1 MAFAFTS
8 WYFVILAL
16 VAGIVASLIIFL
28 KMDKKDKALIDE
40 FVKENLD
47 ILYNVVEKISAEIL
61 NLEGVLVLNDYFEYP
76 VTLNPNDKDYI
87 LKFFK
92 KHNNTPDI
100 EKILYDYSI
109 VLWQCQ

>member
-40 FVKENLD
+40 FVKENQPKEE
-47 ILYNVVEKISAEIL
+47 VEQSEI
-61 NLEGVLVLNDYFEYP
+61 ESVESKVE
-76 VTLNPNDKDYI
+76 
-87 LKFFK
+87 
-92 KHNNTPDI
+92 
-100 EKILYDYSI
+100 
-109 VLWQCQ
+109 